1 MPIAIV
7 SRDAVLRDKLLH
19 LCSER
24 VFRTVSVH
32 DVAAEIQSMTDG
44 TVVLMHVTD
53 TGRRVRWEIQN
64 LRAKFAAVK
73 IVLLTAVRLTDAIRG
88 EFAAQVDAVVPE
100 GQSADTL
107 IGALAVVRDGYRL
120 VYPET
125 AANGRDRRSSDAP
138 SNLSKRERM
147 ILRHLCEGG
156 SNKDIA
162 NDLGICEAT
171 VKVHLRACFRKIG
184 AKNRTQAAMWAIEK
198 L

>member
-7 SRDAVLRDKLLH
+7 SRDAVLRDRLRD
-19 LCSER
+19 LCNGRIFNS
-24 VFRTVSVH
+24 VSVH
-32 DVAAEIQSMTDG
+32 DALADIHTIKDG

-53 TGRRVRWEIQN
+53 PGRRIRWEIQN
-64 LRAKFAAVK
+64 LRKKVEAVR
-73 IVLLTAVRLTDAIRG
+73 IVLLTAVRLTDTVRT
-88 EFAAQVDAVVPE
+88 EYSAQVDAVMPE
-100 GQSADTL
+100 GQSPDTL
-107 IGALAVVRDGYRL
+107 IGALSLVREGYQV
-120 VYPET
+120 VYPQR
-125 AANGRDRRSSDAP
+125 AAPTSEGKAAEARAS
-138 SNLSKRERM
+138 LSKRERM
-147 ILRHLCEGG
+147 ILKRLCDGG

>member
-1 MPIAIV
+1 M
-7 SRDAVLRDKLLH
+7 LRDKLLN
-19 LCSER
+19 LCRDR
-24 VFRTVSVH
+24 VFRSVSVH
-32 DVAAEIQSMTDG
+32 DVVTEIQTMTAG

-64 LRAKFAAVK
+64 LRAQFEAIK
-73 IVLLTAVRLTDAIRG
+73 IVLLTEVRLTDAIRS
-88 EFAAQVDAVVPE
+88 EFAAQVDAVVPQ

-120 VYPET
+120 VYSET
-125 AANGRDRRSSDAP
+125 GSGRRSREPSDAQT
-138 SNLSKRERM
+138 NLSKRERM
-147 ILRHLCEGG
+147 ILRHLCDGG

-184 AKNRTQAAMWAIEK
+184 AKNRTQAAMWAIER